1 MFVLFAMLEWE
12 LGCLM
17 PSRGS
22 ELLAT
27 SVNKYVGN
35 GSKSLMKS
43 ILGLKNIKYIKHLAS
58 FLLEITKEYH
68 VSIIL

>member
-12 LGCLM
+12 PGCLT
-17 PSRGS
+17 PSRDS

-27 SVNKYVGN
+27 SVNKYIGN

-43 ILGLKNIKYIKHLAS
+43 ILGLKNIKYIRHLAS
-58 FLLEITKEYH
+58 FLLEITKE
-68 VSIIL
+68 